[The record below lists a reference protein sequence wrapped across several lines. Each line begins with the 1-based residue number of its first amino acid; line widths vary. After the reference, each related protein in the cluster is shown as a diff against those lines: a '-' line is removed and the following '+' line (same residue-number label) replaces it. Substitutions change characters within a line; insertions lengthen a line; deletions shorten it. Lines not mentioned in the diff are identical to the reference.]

1 MFEHALATATRLS
14 VDAQCMRNVLILTT
28 MLVCGC
34 AVLPH
39 AESKLVNGTRSA
51 IAVTTMVEPCDV
63 TLASTLR
70 SPWRIAITEDET
82 YPEGAFPEDYFVLR
96 SYRDPQHSTP
106 DIEFPFESTYGSFDL
121 ELMDLT
127 GDHVEEIVLI
137 TGQGRGT
144 SVRSELLRVLA
155 VRGSELKQLLEVPVS
170 GYFGSGCKW
179 WYRHDYVFQTRKHRS
194 LEYSLLLRLEH
205 DSPADC
211 VPASLS
217 FPSLIPEAQ
226 VLEYAYDAGRDQ
238 MESLAPDDG
247 PP

>member
-1 MFEHALATATRLS
+1 MFWRRRP
-14 VDAQCMRNVLILTT
+14 AQCRCLVLRTVLILTT
-28 MLVCGC
+28 MFVCGC

-39 AESKLVNGTRSA
+39 AESKLVNEPRSP
-51 IAVTTMVEPCDV
+51 IAVTTIVEPCDV
-63 TLASTLR
+63 TLASTFR
-70 SPWRIAITEDET
+70 SPWRIAITEDKT

-96 SYRDPQHSTP
+96 SYSDPQRSTP
-106 DIEFPFESTYGSFDL
+106 DIEFPFESTYGSFEL

-144 SVRSELLRVLA
+144 SVRGELLRVFG
-155 VRGSELKQLLEVPVS
+155 VRGSQLKQLLEVPVS
-170 GYFGSGCKW
+170 GYFGSGCTW
-179 WYRHDYVFQTRKHRS
+179 WYRHDYVVQTRKRRS

-205 DSPADC
+205 DSAADC

-226 VLEYAYDAGRDQ
+226 ILEYAYDAGRDQ
-238 MESLAPDDG
+238 MAPLAPDDG
-247 PP
+247 QP